1 MRGNAL
7 TEGASDCHG
16 KTTILVVEDDV
27 LTRMA
32 VSEEL
37 RDHGYSVIE
46 AANADEALC
55 VLLQVR
61 TRVDLLLTDMRM
73 PGAVDGCG
81 LARQVRAAL
90 PFVKIV
96 MVSGQAPEPEA
107 HSMLDGYLAKPVA
120 PRHLATYLLTLSPTG
135 LPAEAS

>member
-1 MRGNAL
+1 MTVNAL
-7 TEGASDCHG
+7 TEGVSVCHG

-37 RDHGYSVIE
+37 RDTGYSVIE
-46 AANADEALC
+46 AATADEALT
-55 VLLQVR
+55 VLQGP
-61 TRVDLLLTDMRM
+61 TRVDLLVTDMRM

-81 LARQVRAAL
+81 LARHVRAAL

-96 MVSGQAPEPEA
+96 MVSGQAPEAEA
-107 HSMLDGYLAKPVA
+107 HGLLDGYLAKPVA
-120 PRHLATYLLTLSPTG
+120 PSHLASYLMTLTPTG

>member
-1 MRGNAL
+1 MTVNAL
-7 TEGASDCHG
+7 TEGVSVCHG

-37 RDHGYSVIE
+37 RDRGYSVIE
-46 AANADEALC
+46 AATADEALT
-55 VLLQVR
+55 VLR
-61 TRVDLLLTDMRM
+61 GPTRVDLLLTDMRM

-81 LARQVRAAL
+81 LARHVRAAL

-96 MVSGQAPEPEA
+96 MVSGQAPEAEA
-107 HSMLDGYLAKPVA
+107 HGLLDGYLAKPVA
-120 PRHLATYLLTLSPTG
+120 PSHLASYLMTLTPTG

>member
-1 MRGNAL
+1 MTGNAL
-7 TEGASDCHG
+7 TEGVSVSHG
-16 KTTILVVEDDV
+16 KTTILVVEDEV

-37 RDHGYSVIE
+37 REHGYAVIE
-46 AANADEALC
+46 AATADEALA
-55 VLLQVR
+55 VLHGP

-73 PGAVDGCG
+73 PGAIDGCA

-96 MVSGQAPEPEA
+96 MVSGQEPEVEA
-107 HSMLDGYLAKPVA
+107 QGLLDGYLAKPIA
-120 PRHLATYLLTLSPTG
+120 PDQLASYLLTLTPTG
-135 LPAEAS
+135 LPVETS

>member
-1 MRGNAL
+1 MSGSAL
-7 TEGASDCHG
+7 TEANCQA

-37 RDHGYSVIE
+37 REHGYAVIE
-46 AANADEALC
+46 AASSDEALS
-55 VLLQVR
+55 VLQGP
-61 TRVDLLLTDMRM
+61 TQVDLLLTDMRM

-81 LARQVRAAL
+81 LARHVHTAL

-96 MVSGQAPEPEA
+96 MVSGQTPEPEA
-107 HSMLDGYLAKPVA
+107 HGMLDGYLAKPVA
-120 PRHLATYLLTLSPTG
+120 PSHLASYLLTLVPTG

>member
-1 MRGNAL
+1 MTGNAL
-7 TEGASDCHG
+7 TEGVSVSQG
-16 KTTILVVEDDV
+16 KTTILVVEDEV

-37 RDHGYSVIE
+37 REHGYAVIE
-46 AANADEALC
+46 AATADEALA
-55 VLLQVR
+55 VLHGP

-73 PGAVDGCG
+73 PGTIDGCA

-96 MVSGQAPEPEA
+96 MVSGQEPEA
-107 HSMLDGYLAKPVA
+107 EAQGLLDGYLAKPIA
-120 PRHLATYLLTLSPTG
+120 PDQLASYLLTLTPTG
-135 LPAEAS
+135 LPVETS

>member
-1 MRGNAL
+1 MTGNAL
-7 TEGASDCHG
+7 IEDPSVCQG

-37 RDHGYSVIE
+37 REHGYGVIE
-46 AANADEALC
+46 AATADEALC
-55 VLLQVR
+55 VLQGP
-61 TRVDLLLTDMRM
+61 TRIDLLVTDMRM
-73 PGAVDGCG
+73 PGAVDGVG
-81 LARQVRAAL
+81 LARHVRAVL

-96 MVSGQAPEPEA
+96 MVSGQAPEPDA
-107 HSMLDGYLAKPVA
+107 HLMLDGYLAKPVA
-120 PRHLATYLLTLSPTG
+120 PSHLASYLLTLTPTG

>member
-1 MRGNAL
+1 MTVNAL
-7 TEGASDCHG
+7 SEGVSVCHG

-32 VSEEL
+32 MSDEL
-37 RDHGYSVIE
+37 REHGYWVIE
-46 AANADEALC
+46 AATADEALT
-55 VLLQVR
+55 VLQGP

-81 LARQVRAAL
+81 LARHVRAAL

-107 HSMLDGYLAKPVA
+107 YSVLDGYLAKPVA
-120 PRHLATYLLTLSPTG
+120 PSHLASYLMTLTPTG
-135 LPAEAS
+135 LPTEAS

>member
-1 MRGNAL
+1 MTGNAL
-7 TEGASDCHG
+7 TEGVSVCNG

-32 VSEEL
+32 VSDEL
-37 RDHGYSVIE
+37 REHGYSVIE
-46 AANADEALC
+46 AATGDEALC
-55 VLLQVR
+55 ELQGP

-81 LARQVRAAL
+81 LARHVRAAL

-96 MVSGQAPEPEA
+96 MVSGQAPEADA
-107 HSMLDGYLAKPVA
+107 HDTLDGYLAKPVA
-120 PRHLATYLLTLSPTG
+120 PGHLASYLLTLAPTR
-135 LPAEAS
+135 LATAAS